1 MKIKRKKMRAEIKNP
16 IEALIG
22 QEETFPE
29 SRTKDQRI
37 KNSNEKIREQE
48 EIVPQIQHPNNVF

>member
-1 MKIKRKKMRAEIKNP
+1 MRAEIKNP